1 MHSIF
6 IFYLCIKYNQHKSVK
21 CKNALIANAELI
33 GEATGKLERWEVVSC
48 LLAVFRSRAT
58 GGKIGEDPIEL
69 CSLSF

>member
-33 GEATGKLERWEVVSC
+33 GEATGKPEREVVSC
-48 LLAVFRSRAT
+48 RLQGFHVRTTL
-58 GGKIGEDPIEL
+58 GKIGEDPIEL
-69 CSLSF
+69 CNLAF